1 MPDADHQ
8 HSLLSQGGELVAKI
22 GEYALSV
29 ICVVMLIGIAST
41 LSPNAG
47 MIKPVGGL
55 ILLVVMLQ
63 PLIRFDLGSLEM
75 YLDQTLADGT
85 VAAEQG
91 RALTEK
97 AMGERIKTETE
108 AYILDKASIYG
119 AEIHVDVELSED
131 EIPCPV
137 GVTINGVY
145 DAAIQRD
152 LQNMIEA
159 ELGITKERQKWN
171 GQY

>member
-1 MPDADHQ
+1 MITGILTGFTDSKSATGVLLRMVSGLFLCIIAVSPMADLDLSYLTDFVETFEESAQTAAAVGTSMADDALRQ
-8 HSLLSQGGELVAKI
+8 I
-22 GEYALSV
+22 
-29 ICVVMLIGIAST
+29 
-41 LSPNAG
+41 
-47 MIKPVGGL
+47 
-55 ILLVVMLQ
+55 
-63 PLIRFDLGSLEM
+63 
-75 YLDQTLADGT
+75 
-85 VAAEQG
+85 
-91 RALTEK
+91 
-97 AMGERIKTETE
+97 IKTETE